1 MGDMMSEHN
10 DVEREL
16 VRAARVFYLAAQAR
30 VANDLEYSRNM
41 DPAEDEAQR
50 LDGFI
55 CALTRHA
62 RGEKLMGVDDAMDQN
77 PQLALP
83 LLDLLVE
90 ILRRNAPD
98 ELLRACVVEVPEGA
112 DKIFQRH
119 RAHNLAAIFTP

>member
-1 MGDMMSEHN
+1 MGDMMSGHN
-10 DVEREL
+10 DAEREL

-30 VANDLEYSRNM
+30 VADDLEYRKNM
-41 DPAEDEAQR
+41 DPAADEAER

-55 CALTRHA
+55 RALTRHA
-62 RGEKLMGVDDAMDQN
+62 RTEMLMGVEEAMDQN

-98 ELLRACVVEVPEGA
+98 ELLRACVADVPEGA
-112 DKIFQRH
+112 DEILQRH
-119 RAHNLAAIFTP
+119 RAHNLAAMFTP